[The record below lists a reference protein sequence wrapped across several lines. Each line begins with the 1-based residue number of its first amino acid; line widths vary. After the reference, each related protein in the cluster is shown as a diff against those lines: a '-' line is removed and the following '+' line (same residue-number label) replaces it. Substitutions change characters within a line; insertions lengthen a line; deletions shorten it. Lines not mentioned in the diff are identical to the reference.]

1 MDHRE
6 VREYLPAYAEQ
17 ANGPRASA
25 VEEHLRTCG
34 DCRAVLEQYRELSSE
49 LGGLAEANIEPP
61 AWLLGTLIETVSERA
76 SRVAVIRARAD
87 KLTDPKVV
95 AGGAVV
101 AGLAGALLLR
111 GMRRRRRSI
120 RQRVREALAEA

>member
-6 VREYLPAYAEQ
+6 VREYLPAYADQ
-17 ANGPRASA
+17 AQGPRAAA

-34 DCRAVLEQYRELSSE
+34 DCRAVLEQYRELE
-49 LGGLAEANIEPP
+49 FGLGSLAETNIEPP

-76 SRVAVIRARAD
+76 TRVAAIRARAD
-87 KLTDPKVV
+87 KLSDPRVV

-101 AGLAGALLLR
+101 AGVAGALLLR
-111 GMRRRRRSI
+111 GMRRRRRTL